1 MDLNPPFPHFFPFC
15 HICCNLFF
23 SATIL
28 QSCSL
33 LCVVVFVQLLSHV
46 QLFVTPWTAAL
57 QASLCFTVSQ
67 SLLSFMSTESMML
80 ANHFILCLPLLLL
93 PSIFPHTGV
102 FSSGSAVRCYS
113 MDMNLGKLW
122 EIVRDREASC
132 AAVHGVTKNHMT

>member
-93 PSIFPHTGV
+93 PSVFPSIRIFSDELTLCIRWPKYWSFC
-102 FSSGSAVRCYS
+102 FSVNPS
-113 MDMNLGKLW
+113 KL
-122 EIVRDREASC
+122 IFRIDFL
-132 AAVHGVTKNHMT
+132 